1 MSISPLDTRPR
12 REISVLD
19 TRMSYVDT
27 AHQNADGA
35 RPVVFLHGNPT
46 SSYLWRNVISRV
58 SGATG
63 SVRCLAPDL
72 VGMGRSG
79 AAPSGSYRFVDHS
92 RYLDAWFDA
101 VLPDGPEAEPIVIV
115 GHDWGSALMFHW
127 AHRNPERVAG
137 VAYMEAIVQSLTW
150 EQWPDAATRIF
161 QGFRSDAGEAMVLDN
176 NVFVERVLPGSVI
189 RKLTDEEMAAYRAPY
204 VEVGESRRPTLTWPR
219 EIPLDGEPPDV
230 VAIVDAYSSWLAK
243 SDMPKL
249 FVNAEPGAILTG
261 EQREFC
267 RTWPNQTEVVVK
279 GVHFVQE
286 DSPDEIGAAIAGWLE
301 TLFL

>member
-1 MSISPLDTRPR
+1 MPISPRDNHPR
-12 REISVLD
+12 REVEVLD
-19 TRMSYVDT
+19 TRISYVD
-27 AHQNADGA
+27 AGADATDAAA

-46 SSYLWRNVISRV
+46 SSYLWRNVIPHV
-58 SGATG
+58 AETA
-63 SVRCLAPDL
+63 RCLAPDL

-79 AAPSGSYRFVDHS
+79 AAPSGSYRFVDHA

-101 VLPDGPEAEPIVIV
+101 VLPDGEVVIV

-127 AHRNPERVAG
+127 AHRNPERAAG

-150 EQWPDAATRIF
+150 EQWPDAATRVF
-161 QGFRSDAGEAMVLDN
+161 QGFRSDAGETMVLEN
-176 NVFVERVLPGSVI
+176 NVFVERVLPGSII
-189 RKLTDEEMAAYRAPY
+189 RDLTDEEMAAYRAPFA
-204 VEVGESRRPTLTWPR
+204 EPGESRRPTLTWPR
-219 EIPLDGEPPDV
+219 EIPLDGEPADV
-230 VAIVDAYSSWLAK
+230 VAIVDAYSSWLAE

-267 RTWPNQTEVVVK
+267 RTWRNQTEVSVK

-286 DSPDEIGAAIAGWLE
+286 DSPDEIGAAIADWLDSA
-301 TLFL
+301 L